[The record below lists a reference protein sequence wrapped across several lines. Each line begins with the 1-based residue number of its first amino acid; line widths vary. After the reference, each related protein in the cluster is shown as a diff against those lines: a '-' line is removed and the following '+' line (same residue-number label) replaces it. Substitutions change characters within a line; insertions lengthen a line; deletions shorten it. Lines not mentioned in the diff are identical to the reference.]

1 MKKYISE
8 LCCALFLTT
17 ITTALLSAKNIEIND
32 NFNSIQLERST
43 VAIEDHPELN
53 PWIFEGPKRLIK
65 CTDGVL
71 TLGSRPGGGEVR
83 MYSKEKFSSGTFSA
97 KIRLNNMASG
107 VNVYVGFVEMEPWHN
122 SSAWVMFN
130 GSGNGHL
137 YMCKQG
143 TSISQNDVMRIRT
156 GNLEQGK
163 WYDLK
168 IVWDV
173 TGVELFI
180 DGLSHGR
187 LTDSKANPNDNL
199 TFFCALNTE
208 KVEASFSLDS
218 VKISGRGA
226 STNFASAS
234 KIDKKMERIEIP
246 VPKAAEVSK
255 VVNPAEAVKIVTTK
269 NSAVIENGF
278 YRYTFTNNE
287 GLKLKELYSKFLN
300 KNLLREPS
308 RFIGVFAD
316 GNLLKNEAIRV
327 TSFAKKNNSLIIN
340 LKDPIRNIVG
350 VLEIIGEQN
359 SPEIR
364 VKSKFT
370 NLADKKQT
378 LSFCVPV
385 LDKIQIG
392 DKITDDEFF
401 YPMESG
407 MAGRLDCELRQIYGK
422 TCFMQ
427 LMSVWSPV
435 AGGGVYAY
443 SRSTDGFPNIL
454 HLTHCSSEDARMY
467 SYNIIPWSE
476 CTGAIFNQNALGTSL
491 GWRHLDKEMVP
502 KSKFVL
508 PEATIGVNSGIWQAG
523 LKSYA
528 DFVHT
533 WFNKPIKVPQWY
545 KETFSALSAHP
556 HSGLWIYSP
565 SPVSGY
571 YDKKAN
577 EYSYGKSMT
586 HLEKNTLQEM
596 AYIWDVPAEFD
607 IPTDELDQTRIPEIN
622 NRHFGD
628 YQYHKGRG
636 GLPAL
641 RDEVSLIHD
650 KEGRVIFYTFMQ
662 ACAKGTDIYDK
673 SEKWAMMSA
682 PGYYRTSYTGD
693 NMGWFFCDLEKG
705 WADHFSKVW
714 AKIVKETGSDGIRM
728 DVMSRVSPCYND
740 KHAHYDGTL
749 RGTINPQMQ
758 AESVKTF
765 RKAIYDVSPEK
776 IVTVEH
782 AGSDYNSQ
790 YHDGFFAENICWISE
805 SQQWGHFRNLNAY
818 MTVFTHFYFPEIK
831 TWIHGPSNT
840 QEAIRMSL
848 FNSCGFACTSTLAI
862 QAFRTLEEN
871 SDCTEKEGSE
881 RVPLIP
887 TLNEGTFANYFG
899 GADDSKKV
907 WTLLNRSGKVQKE
920 LLEVDGE
927 VSDDYRYVEIYND
940 NVITCEENNGKLLF
954 KGEVADKSV
963 AVITRFKKSMDAE
976 INGNELT
983 VKCDKP
989 SMTCQIIYDVDTFK
1003 NPPENLEFNNGEL
1016 KISLKDGAKKVI
1028 VKLYNGKYLK
1038 DEIIFNR

>member
-1 MKKYISE
+1 MKKYISK
-8 LCCALFLTT
+8 LCCAFFLAA
-17 ITTALLSAKNIEIND
+17 TALSQVNAKNIEIND

-83 MYSKEKFSSGTFSA
+83 MYSKEKFSSGTFTA
-97 KIRLNNMASG
+97 RIRLNNIGSG
-107 VNVYVGFVEMEPWHN
+107 INVYIGFVEMKPWHN

-137 YMCKQG
+137 YMKKNG
-143 TSISQNDVMRIRT
+143 TSISKNDLMRIRT
-156 GNLEQGK
+156 GSLEQGK
-163 WYDLK
+163 WYELK
-168 IVWDV
+168 IVWDM

-180 DGLSHGR
+180 DGLSRGR
-187 LTDSKANPNDNL
+187 LTDSKANPDDNL
-199 TFFCALNTE
+199 TFFCALNTS
-208 KVEASFSLDS
+208 KTEASFSLDS
-218 VKISGRGA
+218 VKISGGA
-226 STNFASAS
+226 KSTHPARNTQA
-234 KIDKKMERIEIP
+234 DKKAKRVEIP
-246 VPKAAEVSK
+246 VPKAAK
-255 VVNPAEAVKIVTTK
+255 VNAVANANEAVKVVASQ

-278 YRYTFTNNE
+278 YRYTFTNDG

-308 RFIGVFAD
+308 RFIGAFVN
-316 GNLLKNEAIRV
+316 GNLLPNNAFSV
-327 TSFAKKNNSLIIN
+327 TSFEKQGEKLLIKI
-340 LKDPIRNIVG
+340 KDSTRNIAG
-350 VLEIIGEQN
+350 VLEISGEAN

-364 VKSKFT
+364 VKSEFT

-378 LSFCVPV
+378 VSFCVPV
-385 LDKIQIG
+385 LDKIQVG
-392 DKITDDEFF
+392 EKITDDEFF
-401 YPMESG
+401 FPMESG

-443 SRSTDGFPNIL
+443 SRSSDGYPNIL
-454 HLTHCSSEDARMY
+454 HLTHRSSKDAQMY
-467 SYNIIPWSE
+467 SYNIISWPE

-491 GWRHLDKEMVP
+491 GWRHLDKEMAP
-502 KSKFVL
+502 KSNFTL
-508 PEATIGVNSGIWQAG
+508 PDATIGVNSGIWQAG
-523 LKSYA
+523 LKSYS

-533 WFNKPIKVPQWY
+533 WFEKPIKVPRWY
-545 KETFSALSAHP
+545 MELFSALSAHP
-556 HSGLWIYSP
+556 HSGLWMYSRSP
-565 SPVSGY
+565 SRGFY
-571 YDKKAN
+571 NKKAN

-596 AYIWDVPAEFD
+596 AYIWDVPAEYD
-607 IPTDELDQTRIPEIN
+607 IPTEDLSKTGVPVIN
-622 NRHFGD
+622 RRHFGD
-628 YQYHKGRG
+628 YKYHEGRG
-636 GLPAL
+636 GLVAL
-641 RDEVSLIHD
+641 RNEVDLIHS
-650 KEGRVIFYTFMQ
+650 KEGRVIWYTFLQ
-662 ACAKGTDIYDK
+662 ACAKGTEIYDK
-673 SEKWAMMSA
+673 SEDWAMMSA
-682 PGYYRTSYTGD
+682 PGYYKTSYTGD
-693 NMGWFFCDLEKG
+693 DMGWFFCDLEKG

-714 AKIVKETGSDGIRM
+714 AKIVSETDSDGIRM
-728 DVMSRVSPCYND
+728 DVLSRVEPCYND

-782 AGSDYNSQ
+782 SGSDYNSQ

-805 SQQWGHFRNLNAY
+805 SPQWGHFRNLNAY

-840 QEAIRMSL
+840 QEGILMSL

-871 SDCTEKEGSE
+871 SDCTEAEGSE
-881 RVPLIP
+881 RTPLIP

-907 WTLLNRSGKVQKE
+907 WTLLNRSGKAQKE
-920 LLEVDGE
+920 LLAVDGE
-927 VSDDYRYVEIYND
+927 VSDDYHYVEIYND
-940 NVITCEENNGKLLF
+940 NEFACEERNGKLVIT
-954 KGEVADKSV
+954 GEVADKSV

-1016 KISLKDGAKKVI
+1016 KIQLKDGAKKVI

>member
-1 MKKYISE
+1 MKNSMLKVF
-8 LCCALFLTT
+8 CAFFLM
-17 ITTALLSAKNIEIND
+17 ALLGAELLANNIEIKD
-32 NFNSIQLERST
+32 EFNSVQLERSD

-53 PWIFEGPKRLIK
+53 PWIFEGPKKMIK

-71 TLGSRPGGGEVR
+71 TLGSRPGAGEVK

-97 KIRLNNMASG
+97 KIRLNQMASG
-107 VNVYVGFVEMEPWHN
+107 VNVYIGFVERKPWNN

-130 GSGNGHL
+130 GSTNGHL
-137 YMCKQG
+137 YMKKNG
-143 TSISQNDVMRIRT
+143 YSNKSDLMRIRT
-156 GNLEQGK
+156 GALEVGK

-168 IVWDV
+168 VVWDT

-199 TFFCALNTE
+199 TFYCALNTS
-208 KVEASFSLDS
+208 KIEASFSLDS
-218 VKISGRGA
+218 VKISGGGSSVHPMRA
-226 STNFASAS
+226 PKAEKAQ
-234 KIDKKMERIEIP
+234 RIEIP
-246 VPKAAEVSK
+246 VPKTPHKGLEV
-255 VVNPAEAVKIVTTK
+255 NENQAVKITAEK
-269 NSAVIENGF
+269 SIAVIENGF
-278 YRYTFTNNE
+278 YRYTFVNDG

-308 RFIGVFAD
+308 RFVSVFAD
-316 GNLLKNEAIRV
+316 GNLLKNDAFQV
-327 TSFAKKNNSLIIN
+327 TSFKVDKDSLIIN
-340 LKDPIRNIVG
+340 LKDSVRNIEG
-350 VLEIIGEQN
+350 VVRVSGTAN
-359 SPEIR
+359 SPEIL
-364 VKSKFT
+364 VKSEFT
-370 NLADKKQT
+370 NLANKKQT
-378 LSFCVPV
+378 VSFCVPV
-385 LDKIQIG
+385 LDKIQVG
-392 DKITDDEFF
+392 EKITDDEFF

-467 SYNIIPWSE
+467 SYNIISWPE

-491 GWRHLDKEMVP
+491 GWRHLDKEMAP
-502 KSKFVL
+502 KSKFAL
-508 PEATIGVNSGIWQAG
+508 PDATIGVNSGIWQAG

-533 WFNKPIKVPQWY
+533 WFKKPIKVPQWY
-545 KETFSALSAHP
+545 KETFSCLSAHP
-556 HSGLWIYSP
+556 HSGLWMYSRSP
-565 SPVSGY
+565 SKGY
-571 YDKKAN
+571 FNKKTN

-596 AYIWDVPAEFD
+596 AYIWDVPAELD
-607 IPTDELDQTRIPEIN
+607 IPTDDLSKTRIPVIN
-622 NRHFGD
+622 RRHFGD
-628 YQYHKGRG
+628 YKYHEGRG

-641 RDEVSLIHD
+641 RNEVDLIHD
-650 KEGRVIFYTFMQ
+650 KEGRIIWYTFLQ
-662 ACAKGTDIYDK
+662 ACAKGTEIYETSK
-673 SEKWAMMSA
+673 KWAMMSA
-682 PGYYRTSYTGD
+682 PGYYKTSYTGD
-693 NMGWFFCDLEKG
+693 DMGWFFCDLEQG
-705 WADHFSKVW
+705 WADHYSKVW
-714 AKIVKETGSDGIRM
+714 AKIVKETDSDGIRL
-728 DVMSRVSPCYND
+728 DVLSRVEPCYND
-740 KHAHYDGTL
+740 EHAHYDGTL

-758 AESVKTF
+758 ANSVATF
-765 RKAIYDVSPEK
+765 RKAMYDVSPEK

-790 YHDGFFAENICWISE
+790 YHDGFFSQNVSWISE
-805 SQQWGHFRNLNAY
+805 SHQWGHFRNLNAY

-831 TWIHGPSNT
+831 TWIYAPSNT
-840 QEAIRMSL
+840 QEAIRQSL

-871 SDCTEKEGSE
+871 SDCTEAEGSE
-881 RVPLIP
+881 RTPLIP

-927 VSDDYRYVEIYND
+927 VSDDYRYVEVYND
-940 NVITCEENNGKLLF
+940 NIVTAEQRNGKIIF
-954 KGEVADKSV
+954 KSELADNTV
-963 AVITRFKKSMDAE
+963 AVITRMKKLMSAE
-976 INGNELT
+976 IDGNELI
-983 VKCDKP
+983 VKCDEP
-989 SMTCQIIYDVDTFK
+989 SMSCQIIYDVDTFK
-1003 NPPENLEFNNGEL
+1003 DPPENLEFNNGEL